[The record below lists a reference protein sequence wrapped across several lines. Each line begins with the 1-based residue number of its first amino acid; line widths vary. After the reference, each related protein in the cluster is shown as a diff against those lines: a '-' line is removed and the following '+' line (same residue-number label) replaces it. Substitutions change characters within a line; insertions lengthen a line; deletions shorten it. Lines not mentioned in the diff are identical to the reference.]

1 MLFAILWCAV
11 TIRAI
16 MEPTTPKRKSRTG
29 LWIFLGLLIFGLMA
43 SVTIG
48 GFALIGAMGELASG
62 GVAQRHS
69 LLHRGHPVDQEPQ
82 LSEVWSFGRGDEKV
96 VRIELDGVIMHGTDG
111 GFFEAPIDPIESIL
125 TQIRAATNDEDVR
138 GIILEVNSPGG
149 GVTPSDEIYAALKR
163 FKKEDEKRKV
173 VVFMRD
179 LCASGGY
186 YVSMAGDWLIAEPTT
201 IVGSIG
207 VIMGSM
213 NFKGLADKVGVK
225 DVTIKSGKNKDLL
238 NPLTDVNPEQVA
250 ILQKMIDSTYERFF
264 GIVKDNRQIREA
276 SLRELCDGR
285 VFDAPEALK
294 LKLVDQIGY
303 FDDSITK
310 MADLLG
316 EKDIKVVRYQTRS
329 TFFDRILAAQSES
342 TPVKQLEQ
350 IQHAARPKLQYLWQ
364 P

>member
-1 MLFAILWCAV
+1 
-11 TIRAI
+11 
-16 MEPTTPKRKSRTG
+16 MEPTIPKRKSRNG

-43 SVTIG
+43 TVTIG
-48 GFALIGAMGELASG
+48 GFAIIGAMGELAGGSG
-62 GVAQRHS
+62 MAKSHG

-82 LSEVWSFGRGDEKV
+82 LEEVWSWGRGEEKV
-96 VRIELDGVIMHGTDG
+96 VRIALDGVIMHGTDG
-111 GFFEAPIDPIESIL
+111 GFFETPVDPVESVL
-125 TQIRAATNDEDVR
+125 AQIRAASNDDDVR
-138 GIILEVNSPGG
+138 AILLEVNSPGG

-163 FKKEDEKRKV
+163 FKDADEERKV

-213 NFKGLADKVGVK
+213 NFKGLAEKVGVK

-238 NPLTDVNPEQVA
+238 NPLNDVNPEQVA
-250 ILQKMIDSTYERFF
+250 LLQKMIDSTYERFF
-264 GIVKDNRQIREA
+264 TIVKDNRQIREA

-303 FDDSITK
+303 FEDAVTK
-310 MADLLG
+310 TAELLG
-316 EKDIKVVRYQTRS
+316 EKDIKVVRYQTS
-329 TFFDRILAAQSES
+329 FSFFDRILAAQTEAD
-342 TPVKQLEQ
+342 PARQLELLQ
-350 IQHAARPKLQYLWQ
+350 NAARPKLQYLWQ